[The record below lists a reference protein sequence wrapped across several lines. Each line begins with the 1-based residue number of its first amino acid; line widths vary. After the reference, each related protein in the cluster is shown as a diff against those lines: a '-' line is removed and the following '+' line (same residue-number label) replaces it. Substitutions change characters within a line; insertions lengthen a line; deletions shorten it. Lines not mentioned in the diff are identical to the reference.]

1 MHMISG
7 SRDPEHGGVLM
18 VGSGCT
24 AFRTFVAFSTFFL
37 FNTLVPAQDQEA
49 KPISD
54 RNATEKPQS
63 PTEIKAGLAVQPAAA
78 VDPNSY
84 KIGAEDVLEIRV
96 WREAELSGQVRV
108 RPDGKITLPL
118 VGDVQASGLTPSELQ
133 KKAIEAFSQV
143 LNTPQVIVSVVS
155 VLSKKYYVSG
165 MVERSGPF
173 PLVTPTTVLEA
184 ISLCGLREWAKKGG
198 IVIMRGKER
207 LKFNYKQVIKGNRLE
222 QNILLLDGDHIYV
235 P

>member
-1 MHMISG
+1 MARSG
-7 SRDPEHGGVLM
+7 S
-18 VGSGCT
+18 T
-24 AFRTFVAFSTFFL
+24 ALQTLIAFSAFFL
-37 FNTLVPAQDQEA
+37 LAPLASAQAQET
-49 KPISD
+49 KPSPD
-54 RNATEKPQS
+54 RDVAEKPQT
-63 PTEIKAGLAVQPAAA
+63 PAEVKAGIAIQPAAA

-118 VGDVQASGLTPSELQ
+118 VGDVQASGLTPTELQ

-143 LNTPQVIVSVVS
+143 LNSPQVIVSVIS
-155 VLSKKYYVSG
+155 VQSKKYYVSG
-165 MVERSGPF
+165 MVDRSGPF

-207 LKFNYKQVIKGNRLE
+207 LKFNYKQVIKGSHLE